1 MKYYVTKINDNGNIA
16 VDDTILVK
24 DVQSAAGSRI
34 LEGFK
39 PLFSAEAV
47 TRLENKGYTISGKT
61 NVGEFGLDL
70 AGEFSYY
77 AEKSADIKGAAA
89 ELVANGEVKAA
100 LGVDMNGSTRRSAA
114 LSGVDFLKPTY
125 GTVSRYGIISCAASG
140 EQLGVYAKNAEGI
153 KEIMDVIAGH
163 DDKDGTSLRN
173 ESYDYTIN
181 SDVSGK
187 KVCIIKELMEKDLSK
202 YESLS
207 LIYKKNN
214 VKILSFDMEEYP
226 KNLKILSSPPLVIY
240 CRGKFINLNERFC
253 ISVVGTRKIT
263 DYGINCTKNITSDIA
278 RRGAVIVSGMAA
290 GVDSYAHNAA
300 LDEGMPTVAVIG
312 TGVNMVY
319 PKSNSALMKR
329 IMENGMVISEYQFNS
344 EPKPW
349 HFPERNRIIAGL
361 SKGTLVVEGEE
372 QSGSLITANYAIE
385 FNRDVFAV
393 PGNIDSLMS
402 KGTNN
407 LIKKGAYAAVSAED
421 VLGQYRDVYGHLLKP
436 ILRTPA
442 DVSDY
447 EKEYEKQET
456 AKEII
461 SLDGLS
467 DKEKIYTCLG
477 ADAMHIDVI
486 CEMTNLSAQV
496 VNSSLLMLELEGKI
510 MSYAGNMYSRKDI

>member
-89 ELVANGEVKAA
+89 ELVANGEVRAA

-187 KVCIIKELMEKDLSK
+187 KVCIIKELMDKADDDVKAKVKAYADALSK
-202 YESLS
+202 
-207 LIYKKNN
+207 K
-214 VKILSFDMEEYP
+214 
-226 KNLKILSSPPLVIY
+226 
-240 CRGKFINLNERFC
+240 G
-253 ISVVGTRKIT
+253 
-263 DYGINCTKNITSDIA
+263 
-278 RRGAVIVSGMAA
+278 
-290 GVDSYAHNAA
+290 
-300 LDEGMPTVAVIG
+300 VAV
-312 TGVNMVY
+312 
-319 PKSNSALMKR
+319 
-329 IMENGMVISEYQFNS
+329 
-344 EPKPW
+344 
-349 HFPERNRIIAGL
+349 
-361 SKGTLVVEGEE
+361 EE
-372 QSGSLITANYAIE
+372 
-385 FNRDVFAV
+385 
-393 PGNIDSLMS
+393 
-402 KGTNN
+402 
-407 LIKKGAYAAVSAED
+407 
-421 VLGQYRDVYGHLLKP
+421 
-436 ILRTPA
+436 
-442 DVSDY
+442 
-447 EKEYEKQET
+447 
-456 AKEII
+456 I
-461 SLDGLS
+461 SLDIFNVANTAWQILMTA
-467 DKEKIYTCLG
+467 ETCNNVSRYDG
-477 ADAMHIDVI
+477 VKYGHRATEYKNID
-486 CEMTNLSAQV
+486 ELY
-496 VNSSLLMLELEGKI
+496 VNSRTEGFNFLTKAVILYGSDVLSKNRYKDCYDKSLRVRRVIAEKFEELMKNYDAVLTPVCSKTAYGEYNIKDAFGKVFEESVFTAVANLTGTPALVSGGVQL
-510 MSYAGNMYSRKDI
+510 MGKHFSESTLLSLAGAVEKEVK